1 MPDIDVIIVGYGSA
15 GKRHEKAARSRNMS
29 VVTVDPDH
37 TRKALMFDYEHA
49 FRAFKPQMVVVA
61 TPPDNHLEII
71 EAALE
76 VTPYVLCEKPLCGHG
91 QLDWAKAIVETYPNQ
106 RVNVAYNYR
115 YHAGIR
121 TFLESGLEFYNFNM
135 ICEQHR
141 KVKPSW
147 GYLLDHVSHDVDI
160 MRMLI
165 GDGVELTGAEHVY
178 GSDSTVWSAGF
189 RSQNQFFTI
198 SDSVTRDEVER
209 VAGIHCHN
217 SGEKDG
223 FFINIDADPMMYEL
237 MWDDFVVASD
247 TGGEVDIPMQDAIVT
262 QEILDRIY
270 GEAHHEFA
278 E

>member
-15 GKRHEKAARSRNMS
+15 GKRHEKAARSRGLS

-37 TRKALMFDYEHA
+37 TKKPLMFDYAHA

-71 EAALE
+71 EAALQ

-91 QLDWAKAIVETYPNQ
+91 QIEWAKAIVETYPHQ
-106 RVNVAYNYR
+106 KVNVAHNYR
-115 YHAGIR
+115 YHKGIR
-121 TFLESGLEFYNFNM
+121 EFIESGLEFFNFNM
-135 ICEQHR
+135 ICKQHR
-141 KVKPSW
+141 KNKPSW

-165 GDGVELTGAEHVY
+165 GSDVELTGAEHVY
-178 GSDSTVWSAGF
+178 GNDWTLWSVGF
-189 RSQNQFFTI
+189 KSQNQSFTI
-198 SDSVTRDEVER
+198 SDAVTKDEVDR
-209 VAGIHCHN
+209 VAGIHCYN

-223 FFINIDADPMMYEL
+223 FFIDIDADPMMYEL
-237 MWDDFVVASD
+237 MWDNFVVAHSID
-247 TGGEVDIPMQDAIVT
+247 GEVDIPMQDAIIT
-262 QEILDRIY
+262 QEILDKIY
-270 GEAHHEFA
+270 GEAHHEFD